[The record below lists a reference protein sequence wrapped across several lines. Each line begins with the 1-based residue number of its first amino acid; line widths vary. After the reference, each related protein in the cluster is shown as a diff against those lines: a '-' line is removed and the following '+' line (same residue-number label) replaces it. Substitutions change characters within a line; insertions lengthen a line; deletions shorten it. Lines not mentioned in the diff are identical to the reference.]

1 MRVLV
6 TFGLESVLNILRKC
20 ATMILEIQKGRKW
33 QGLQMCNDCD
43 RKQLIEGWTS
53 GNTEFDQI
61 IKETQQNISGFDGP
75 CLKWIWVEI
84 GKGEYGTAY
93 STQWIG
99 AKFTEIETH
108 VVSHKV
114 TPIFNEMKVAIKV
127 FNDEK
132 DFLNE
137 IRPLNISRVEASGK
151 YCLVM
156 NYAEHKD
163 LASYLR
169 QNPNPSADF
178 KIKIL
183 LSLTKSLKVL
193 HNQNLI
199 HRNIHCGNILLES
212 QTVADETC
220 ILTYALTG

>member
-1 MRVLV
+1 MLAPVEELCPRKSMRALV
-6 TFGLESVLNILRKC
+6 TFDLESVLNILRKC
-20 ATMILEIQKGRKW
+20 ATMILEIQKG
-33 QGLQMCNDCD
+33 
-43 RKQLIEGWTS
+43 
-53 GNTEFDQI
+53 
-61 IKETQQNISGFDGP
+61 
-75 CLKWIWVEI
+75 
-84 GKGEYGTAY
+84 EYGAVY
-93 STQWIG
+93 SAQWIG

-108 VVSHKV
+108 VVSHKLKAA
-114 TPIFNEMKVAIKV
+114 TTSFQLLESQ
-127 FNDEK
+127 
-132 DFLNE
+132 
-137 IRPLNISRVEASGK
+137 IRPLNISRVEATGK

-212 QTVADETC
+212 QT
-220 ILTYALTG
+220 